1 VKAVSKKNEAKSLPS
16 VASFFTSRRLGLAP
30 IRGADPHVA
39 PGWLTAAVAAVAAT
53 MGRRDD
59 EALLDSR
66 AMRGARALSV
76 DIESPFDRP
85 VIRKKGTTGPEK
97 DQIGA
102 SLEERAHH
110 ATLLAWD

>member
-1 VKAVSKKNEAKSLPS
+1 MTRRCLIAVRCGVLE
-16 VASFFTSRRLGLAP
+16 
-30 IRGADPHVA
+30 I
-39 PGWLTAAVAAVAAT
+39 
-53 MGRRDD
+53 
-59 EALLDSR
+59 
-66 AMRGARALSV
+66 
-76 DIESPFDRP
+76 DIEARGSPLGGYADRP